1 MRVLN
6 QIINSYTTPQQRKYI
21 KSLPAKAKS
30 QIFGSAI
37 NITRNSIKE
46 LTPQEKAKL
55 KAQGKE
61 NLIKDSQ
68 SVSRQ
73 VASYETSKP
82 ILQGKLEYLNN
93 PENIKKQG
101 IENTLLFLGTIGL
114 KGIPKAQA
122 FKVLD
127 KLAAAYKKGGSKLVN
142 KTVASV
148 RNEFVKQNPKA
159 AATIK
164 KGTETLKSK
173 QKEVSD
179 ALDTIFGKQ
188 QAKSIPKTKDY
199 GEATLDEFFKAGEPK
214 SELNSI
220 ADFYNKYGY
229 KNNLLTTS
237 KDQTKLLN
245 KLADKGTDNLSS
257 KEADSI
263 MDMLKQNGDGLK
275 KLAQD
280 CGVKSKAEI
289 PNFLKFV
296 NQLGDV
302 IKNAPNYIKSQAT
315 GKDLL
320 TGLALNGGLSV
331 YDLYQA
337 YKDNDNSLLPKSLNN
352 VARLAGG
359 LIPGNPIL
367 KIFYGGLG
375 YMAAD
380 PLTKAA
386 FTRLGVKHETSDVI
400 NKEIEAGIYQPG
412 LSDEIPEFI
421 EGQSGRK
428 YHVMG
433 NKIFDY
439 ATGRPVNI
447 TNALQD
453 ASDFV
458 NYKTQEALDKK
469 TQLEQQENDLRIAM
483 QQGYNVDPSQLQ
495 QIQIEKEVVQQ
506 QLNSNSKL
514 ADQLAPLKFDPSGDL
529 VEQYKQKII
538 APEQAQQQASQM
550 QQDQQYRQTYN
561 QIYEQAFNKIA
572 QDTFDDM
579 ENYYTPQIQAIDY
592 YEYNKMVNRG
602 EAKPLTLNQFVVYQK
617 QNTMRQLAPQIRQ
630 QADARVKDIINYES
644 SLNDIDVRRYVA
656 QTNALYQ
663 QQENA
668 LGVYKAEIDR
678 MYKEG
683 QLTVD
688 QYNAITKRIESQI
701 SKENAITNRM
711 NANTNAKEL
720 TIKGFN
726 AETSRMNARVNE
738 KEYERKQELVPFQQA
753 SYAGQT
759 VMNAGMS
766 GLSMDQFLNSNQSLF
781 GKIFP
786 GTQQG
791 NQQDQT
797 SQAKQNINN
806 YYRGQK

>member
-6 QIINSYTTPQQRKYI
+6 QIVNSYLTPQQR
-21 KSLPAKAKS
+21 
-30 QIFGSAI
+30 
-37 NITRNSIKE
+37 
-46 LTPQEKAKL
+46 
-55 KAQGKE
+55 AQ
-61 NLIKDSQ
+61 L
-68 SVSRQ
+68 
-73 VASYETSKP
+73 
-82 ILQGKLEYLNN
+82 
-93 PENIKKQG
+93 KKQG
-101 IENTLLFLGTIGL
+101 SRAISKVTSTILKTLPLGASDL
-114 KGIPKAQA
+114 
-122 FKVLD
+122 
-127 KLAAAYKKGGSKLVN
+127 Y
-142 KTVASV
+142 KTVASTYTAAKSGDDKV
-148 RNEFVKQNPKA
+148 IKNQMKDLAINAAIEGGSLIGLEGVGKAGKLIAQAEKTLGKTTIIKALRGDVTAAAKVGEYINKIDPTFNVDTVVKIGSKIEKTLEPISKRITAVKANPKA

-164 KGTETLKSK
+164 KGVESLKSK
-173 QKEVSD
+173 QQEVSKAFD
-179 ALDTIFGKQ
+179 DFLEY
-188 QAKSIPKTKDY
+188 AKKNPTKAKVEGFNDY
-199 GEATLDEFFKAGEPK
+199 TMSTLDEFFGTVSKTETQAINKA
-214 SELNSI
+214 
-220 ADFYNKYGY
+220 A
-229 KNNLLTTS
+229 S
-237 KDQTKLLN
+237 KGVN
-245 KLADKGTDNLSS
+245 GLSA
-257 KEADSI
+257 KETDSI
-263 MDMLKQNGDGLK
+263 MKMLKNNGKGLE
-275 KLAQD
+275 KLAKD
-280 CGVKSKAEI
+280 VGVKSKAEI
-289 PNFLKFV
+289 PNFLKFTT
-296 NQLGDV
+296 QLGDI

-315 GKDLL
+315 GKDKL
-320 TGLALNGGLSV
+320 GILANAGLSI

-337 YKDNDNSLLPKSLNN
+337 YKNNDNSLLPKSLNN
-352 VARLAGG
+352 VARMAGG

-386 FTRLGVKHETSDVI
+386 FAKLGVKHETSDII

-469 TQLEQQENDLRIAM
+469 AQLEQQENDLRLAM

-495 QIQIEKEVVQQ
+495 QIQIEKETVQQ
-506 QLNSNSKL
+506 QINSNGKL
-514 ADQLAPLKFDPSGDL
+514 ANQLAPLKFDPNGDL
-529 VEQYKQKII
+529 VEQYKQKVI
-538 APEQAQQQASQM
+538 APEQTQQQVMQV

-602 EAKPLTLNQFVVYQK
+602 EAKPLTLDQFVAYQK

-644 SLNDIDVRRYVA
+644 SLNDMDVKRYAA
-656 QTNALYQ
+656 QSNALYHQ
-663 QQENA
+663 QQSQID
-668 LGVYKAEIDR
+668 LYKAEVDR
-678 MYKEG
+678 AYKEG
-683 QLTVD
+683 QINID
-688 QYNAITKRIESQI
+688 QYKALTDRIESNI
-701 SKENAITNRM
+701 MAENAKTNRM
-711 NANTNAKEL
+711 NAITNQNEL
-720 TIKGFN
+720 GIKTYN
-726 AETSRMNARVNE
+726 AQTGRINAQTAQ
-738 KEYERKQELVPFQQA
+738 KEYERKQELLPYQQA

-781 GKIFP
+781 EKIFP

-797 SQAKQNINN
+797 AQTKQNINN
-806 YYRGQK
+806 YYRGRQ